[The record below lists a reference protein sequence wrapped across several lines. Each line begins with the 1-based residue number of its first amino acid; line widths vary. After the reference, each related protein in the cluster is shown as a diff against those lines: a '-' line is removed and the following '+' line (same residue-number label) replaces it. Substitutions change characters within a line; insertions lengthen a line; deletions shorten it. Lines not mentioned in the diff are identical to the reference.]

1 MMKKDLHTLRKA
13 DMRCYQETTSEEQIF
28 GGRFLRDLQQGVC
41 ISLEIDPVACFL
53 IYLPLKQKAKDGA
66 DWHRLLPGNHICRQS
81 PYEEKRKEKS
91 KIKGTQL

>member
-1 MMKKDLHTLRKA
+1 MKKDLHTLRKA

-66 DWHRLLPGNHICRQS
+66 DGHRLLPGNLYAAS
-81 PYEEKRKEKS
+81 PPGREKGRRKAKFRN
-91 KIKGTQL
+91 KAVI